1 MKNLKDYAQNELK
14 QLSSEQAQELIKQ
27 ENVELEKQRIENSK
41 RPQKTY
47 YVVTEGATTKN
58 GGVVQARYSESGY
71 VMLHENRLATVGD
84 LVIYPDGS
92 TTKIISGCGFCMT
105 LDEFPI
111 AINQSV
117 LDNGDTIEEEG
128 LLFKD
133 IELTIYEDEPLPEGF
148 LVKHWLSKKAVS

>member
-1 MKNLKDYAQNELK
+1 M
-14 QLSSEQAQELIKQ
+14 KQ
-27 ENVELEKQRIENSK
+27 EQTEKNSK

-47 YVVTEGATTKN
+47 YVVTEGTKTKN

-71 VMLHENRLATVGD
+71 VMLHEKRLATVGD
-84 LVIYPDGS
+84 LVIYSDGS
-92 TTKIISGCGFCMT
+92 TAKIISGCGFCMT
-105 LDEFPI
+105 LDEFPV

-117 LDNGDTIEEEG
+117 LDNGDIIEEAG

-148 LVKHWLSKKAVS
+148 LVEHWLSKKVVS